1 MDIGGIE
8 MAIQKI
14 DINMEFKR
22 SVGDVFAYLSNHD
35 NLGPIFGCRVIR
47 THEGKDSPNGLDSV
61 RTLNVG
67 LLPSFDETVTAFEKD
82 QLIEYKIT
90 RGSPLR
96 NHKGVMRFLPSGP
109 AGSKLHY
116 TIEFE
121 SKIPLVGPLI
131 RMRLENSI
139 RNGLKILQE

>member
-1 MDIGGIE
+1 
-8 MAIQKI
+8 MAIQNI
-14 DINMEFKR
+14 DIKMEFR
-22 SVGDVFAYLSNHD
+22 RPVGDVFAYLSNHD
-35 NLGPIFGCRVIR
+35 NLGPLFGCKVKR

-67 LLPSFDETVTAFEKD
+67 PLPGFDETVTAFEKD
-82 QLIEYKIT
+82 RLIEYRIT

-96 NHKGVMRFLPSGP
+96 NHKGVMRFLPSSS
-109 AGSKLHY
+109 AGSILHY

-131 RMRLENSI
+131 RKRLENSI
-139 RNGLKILQE
+139 RNGLKILQK

>member
-1 MDIGGIE
+1 MTV
-8 MAIQKI
+8 QKI
-14 DINMEFKR
+14 DINMEFTR
-22 SVGDVFAYLSNHD
+22 PVGDVFAYLSNHD
-35 NLGPIFGCRVIR
+35 NLGPIFGCKVKR

-61 RTLNVG
+61 RTLSVG
-67 LLPSFDETVTAFEKD
+67 PLPSFDETITAFEKD
-82 QLIEYKIT
+82 RLIEYKIT

-96 NHKGVMRFLPSGP
+96 NHKGVMRFFPSGST
-109 AGSKLHY
+109 GSTLHY

-139 RNGLKILQE
+139 RNGLKMLQK